1 MDVDAD
7 NFKRQLLPILKH
19 ISNAS
24 FITIDLEMSGISTQP
39 ASGQRKAGK
48 PSLQEFY
55 EDMKEAAETYAMV
68 QIGIT
73 IVEEDKERGIS
84 PKSVYFTIVVPS

>member
-1 MDVDAD
+1 MDIDAA

-19 ISNAS
+19 IANAS
-24 FITIDLEMSGISTQP
+24 FVTIDLEMSGISTHGP
-39 ASGQRKAGK
+39 RKVGK

-68 QIGIT
+68 QLGIT
-73 IVEEDKERGIS
+73 IVEEDKERGIAIS
-84 PKSVYFTIVVPS
+84 PFTNA